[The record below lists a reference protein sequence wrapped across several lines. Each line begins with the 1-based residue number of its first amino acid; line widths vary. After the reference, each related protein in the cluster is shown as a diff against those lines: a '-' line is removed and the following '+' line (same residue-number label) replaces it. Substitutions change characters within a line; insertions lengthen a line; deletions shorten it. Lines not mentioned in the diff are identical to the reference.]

1 MKENENVTARAGI
14 EDELLSKFGID
25 HRLIDDY
32 QVLCLPENF
41 DGAASIDELYDTHDG
56 INLCKQL
63 SDKGLKSGNSFD
75 LKIHKNFY
83 GRKSLDIWLGTL
95 WVLDKL
101 VLPLVVS
108 IVGSIIGP
116 PIYTHLKGKMQKE
129 SRPPNLR
136 PIAHL
141 TLIIR
146 KGGELQIL
154 EYEGDSA
161 AVKSSLDKLVKEL
174 L

>member
-1 MKENENVTARAGI
+1 MKENENVTARTGN
-14 EDELLSKFGID
+14 EDELLSKLLLD
-25 HRLIDDY
+25 RRLMDDY

-41 DGAASIDELYDTHDG
+41 DGAASIDELYDTRDG
-56 INLCKQL
+56 INLCKKFR
-63 SDKGLKSGNSFD
+63 DNGLKSGNSFD
-75 LKIHKNFY
+75 LKIHNNFY

-116 PIYTHLKGKMQKE
+116 PIYTHIKGKMQKE
-129 SRPPNLR
+129 RRPPNLL
-136 PIAHL
+136 PIAHF

-146 KGGELQIL
+146 KGNELQIL
-154 EYEGDSA
+154 EFKGDSA
-161 AVKSSLDKLVKEL
+161 AVISSLDKLVKEF
-174 L
+174 